1 MKRTLLLAALSLM
14 AMCGCGPSQPA
25 PPPKPE
31 INIEKQMSPTS
42 ATLVVRYKNH
52 TRTDSGTTAK
62 FDNLESLREYK
73 KQVEFLLLQ
82 IEEAEK
88 RMVTNEQGQGQPQ
101 E

>member
-1 MKRTLLLAALSLM
+1 MKRTLLLAAMSLM
-14 AMCGCGPSQPA
+14 TMCGCGPSQPA
-25 PPPKPE
+25 PPPPKPE
-31 INIEKQMSPTS
+31 IHIEKQMSPTF

-52 TRTDSGTTAK
+52 NRTDSGTTAT

-73 KQVEFLLLQ
+73 KQVEFLLAQ

-88 RMVTNEQGQGQPQ
+88 RMVTNEQGHQQ